1 MIDKKDHFLFIKFPT
16 WTLLT
21 LKNKLWVG
29 CALEHCMGWV
39 TTRIGFQE
47 VAPIQSQHFFNI
59 FDFEQE
65 CHCTNARE
73 RWYTNVQTSR
83 MRSTT
88 HLDMSIWAGLANEN
102 RSTKNHSKE
111 TNISWFKQVPRAVHS
126 PNQAWCINPSINWTI
141 LCLQM
146 LKVCL
151 DFQSSSTTGV
161 ISGSSSFWSLDGS
174 DENKVWEQW
183 PHTW

>member
-111 TNISWFKQVPRAVHS
+111 TNISWFGQYF
-126 PNQAWCINPSINWTI
+126 
-141 LCLQM
+141 CLQM